1 MASRAG
7 NRQYSVDRVLRPARA
22 ASVTVLVVAEDTSFG
37 EECGR
42 VLEEDGFAVMHARHS
57 GHALLACLSGRPT
70 DILIA
75 ELSMGDGSG
84 PALAERLKRHSPN
97 LRSLFLA
104 PAGTSGHEDGNVLVR
119 PFTGADLLDRVYGC
133 LISSRQ
139 AS

>member
-1 MASRAG
+1 MTSRAG
-7 NRQYSVDRVLRPARA
+7 TRQYSVNRAPRPSKVT
-22 ASVTVLVVAEDTSFG
+22 SVTVLVVTDDTSFG
-37 EECGR
+37 EACAR
-42 VLEEDGFAVMHARHS
+42 VLEEEGFAVMHARHS

-97 LRSLFLA
+97 LSALFLA
-104 PAGTSGHEDGNVLVR
+104 PAGTVANGPDSILVR
-119 PFTGADLLDRVYGC
+119 PFTCSDLLDRVYGC
-133 LISSRQ
+133 LISSR